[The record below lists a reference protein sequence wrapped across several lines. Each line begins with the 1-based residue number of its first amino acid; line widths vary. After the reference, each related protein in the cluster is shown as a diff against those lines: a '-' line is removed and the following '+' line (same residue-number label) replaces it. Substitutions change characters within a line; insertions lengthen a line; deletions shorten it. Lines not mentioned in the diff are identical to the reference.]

1 MAMQDDSEKANLS
14 NLKQWAED
22 VVCPVCHASL
32 RFEEATV
39 VCSGCARVYPIVDG
53 IPVLIP
59 QRASRPST
67 N

>member
-1 MAMQDDSEKANLS
+1 MPIDSKNANLN

-22 VVCPVCHASL
+22 VVCPLCYAPL

-39 VCSGCARVYPIVDG
+39 VCSGCARTYPVVDG

-59 QRASRPST
+59 QRASLPSA

>member
-1 MAMQDDSEKANLS
+1 MPPEAKTNSDK
-14 NLKQWAED
+14 LKQWAED
-22 VVCPVCHASL
+22 LACPVCYAHL

-39 VCSGCARVYPIVDG
+39 VCTGCARTYPVVDG

-59 QRASRPST
+59 QRASQSST

>member
-1 MAMQDDSEKANLS
+1 MIDESKNANLN

-22 VVCPVCHASL
+22 VVCPVCYASL
-32 RFEEATV
+32 RFEEETV
-39 VCSGCARVYPIVDG
+39 VCVGCGRSYPVVDG

-59 QRASRPST
+59 QRASLPSA